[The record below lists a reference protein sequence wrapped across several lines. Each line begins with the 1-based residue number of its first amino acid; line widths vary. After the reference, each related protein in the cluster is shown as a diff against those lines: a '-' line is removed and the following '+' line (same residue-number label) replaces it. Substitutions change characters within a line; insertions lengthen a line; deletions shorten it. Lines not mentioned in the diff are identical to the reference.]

1 MSPKGTTGTSK
12 EARGE
17 LRTEDEGRG
26 PVWRNIL
33 LLVFMGEIVALLLFE
48 VSGMWSRAM
57 GWKLGD
63 NVSSEFLSE
72 LRYLEQGFEERGVGK
87 IGILNSEDGGV

>member
-12 EARGE
+12 EARGG

-33 LLVFMGEIVALLLFE
+33 LLVFMGEIVALLVFE
-48 VSGMWSRAM
+48 VLGMW
-57 GWKLGD
+57 
-63 NVSSEFLSE
+63 V
-72 LRYLEQGFEERGVGK
+72 V
-87 IGILNSEDGGV
+87 